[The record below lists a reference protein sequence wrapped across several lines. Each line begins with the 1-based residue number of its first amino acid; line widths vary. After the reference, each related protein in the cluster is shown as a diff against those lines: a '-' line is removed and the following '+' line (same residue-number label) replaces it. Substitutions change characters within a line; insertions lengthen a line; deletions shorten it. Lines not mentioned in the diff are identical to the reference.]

1 MKEYFISEID
11 IEKLYHL
18 SDIKIKLDSNKRQH
32 LLLTGKNGSGKTSL
46 LLEIEKFLRAINDE
60 KLSQVFDQYP
70 TWINEAKKKI
80 LSASSDS
87 EKYAADK
94 DLKQCLGFLKK
105 YSDGVQINLNQYEG
119 LEMMYHNGKFITAY
133 FPSER
138 KAQFMR
144 PNGVE
149 NITLEN
155 TYGIDE
161 SAGDILLK
169 YMVHLKTQQA
179 YARNEGDQTTAN
191 QIQKWFDRFDSALQ
205 ILLDE
210 ESIHIEYDYKKY
222 DFKIRQNG
230 REPFSFN
237 ELSDGY
243 SSVIY
248 IVSDLILRMDKNWLL
263 EDKISE
269 YDYQGIVLIDE
280 LETHLHIE
288 LQKKIFPFLTK
299 FFPKIQFIVTTHSP
313 YILNSISNAKAY
325 DLERQVEL
333 DNLSGFSS
341 DDLAEGYF
349 EADAYSDELKNSLN
363 RYEELCLRNDLTE
376 DERAERAEIRIKFK
390 NISTELSGVAKE
402 RFEDIERRRKAND

>member
-70 TWINEAKKKI
+70 TWINEAKKKV

-105 YSDGVQINLNQYEG
+105 YSDGVQINLNQY
-119 LEMMYHNGKFITAY
+119 
-133 FPSER
+133 
-138 KAQFMR
+138 
-144 PNGVE
+144 
-149 NITLEN
+149 
-155 TYGIDE
+155 
-161 SAGDILLK
+161 
-169 YMVHLKTQQA
+169 
-179 YARNEGDQTTAN
+179 
-191 QIQKWFDRFDSALQ
+191 
-205 ILLDE
+205 
-210 ESIHIEYDYKKY
+210 
-222 DFKIRQNG
+222 
-230 REPFSFN
+230 
-237 ELSDGY
+237 
-243 SSVIY
+243 
-248 IVSDLILRMDKNWLL
+248 
-263 EDKISE
+263 
-269 YDYQGIVLIDE
+269 
-280 LETHLHIE
+280 
-288 LQKKIFPFLTK
+288 
-299 FFPKIQFIVTTHSP
+299 
-313 YILNSISNAKAY
+313 
-325 DLERQVEL
+325 
-333 DNLSGFSS
+333 

-363 RYEELCLRNDLTE
+363 RYEELCFRNDLTE

>member
-46 LLEIEKFLRAINDE
+46 LLEIEKFLRAINNE

-70 TWINEAKKKI
+70 TWINEAKKKV
-80 LSASSDS
+80 LSPSSDS

-179 YARNEGDQTTAN
+179 YARNEGDQTTADK
-191 QIQKWFDRFDSALQ
+191 IQQWFDRFDSALQ

-349 EADAYSDELKNSLN
+349 EADAYSDELKKSLN

>member
-70 TWINEAKKKI
+70 TWINEAKKKV

-363 RYEELCLRNDLTE
+363 RYEELCFRKDLTE
-376 DERAERAEIRIKFK
+376 NERAERAEIRIRFK
-390 NISTELSGVAKE
+390 NISSELSGAAKE
-402 RFEDIERRRKAND
+402 RFEDIERRRKAHD

>member
-1 MKEYFISEID
+1 M
-11 IEKLYHL
+11 
-18 SDIKIKLDSNKRQH
+18 
-32 LLLTGKNGSGKTSL
+32 
-46 LLEIEKFLRAINDE
+46 
-60 KLSQVFDQYP
+60 
-70 TWINEAKKKI
+70 
-80 LSASSDS
+80 
-87 EKYAADK
+87 
-94 DLKQCLGFLKK
+94 
-105 YSDGVQINLNQYEG
+105 
-119 LEMMYHNGKFITAY
+119 
-133 FPSER
+133 
-138 KAQFMR
+138 
-144 PNGVE
+144 
-149 NITLEN
+149 
-155 TYGIDE
+155 
-161 SAGDILLK
+161 
-169 YMVHLKTQQA
+169 
-179 YARNEGDQTTAN
+179 
-191 QIQKWFDRFDSALQ
+191 
-205 ILLDE
+205 
-210 ESIHIEYDYKKY
+210 
-222 DFKIRQNG
+222 
-230 REPFSFN
+230 
-237 ELSDGY
+237 
-243 SSVIY
+243 IY

-288 LQKKIFPFLTK
+288 LQKKSSHFNKI
-299 FFPKIQFIVTTHSP
+299 FPKIQFIVTTHSP